1 MKDLE
6 TLLNVRENIS
16 LNLLDGVKNR
26 KSDFRTFT
34 LCTTGIISSGRTVVL
49 RGYDSINNIL
59 TFHTNYHAEKIEHLK
74 LNPDVCSVFYSKSSK
89 LQIRCFGKA
98 SVNYQNQKTKRS
110 WEKMS
115 DMSKECYFQDPHP
128 GTKIDNYDKFTK
140 KIEIKESS
148 FFCVVDI
155 KLSKIDWLFLKRE
168 GHRRANI
175 FLDNKIEDQWVSP

>member
-1 MKDLE
+1 MKDPE
-6 TLLNVRENIS
+6 TLLNVRDNIS

-34 LCTTGIISSGRTVVL
+34 LCTSGNIPSGRTVVL

-59 TFHTNYHAEKIEHLK
+59 TFHTNSHAEKIEHLNSN
-74 LNPDVCSVFYSKSSK
+74 LNVCSVFYSRSSK
-89 LQIRCFGKA
+89 LQIRCFGEA
-98 SVNYQNQKTKRS
+98 TINRQNQRS
-110 WEKMS
+110 ESSWKKMS
-115 DMSKECYFQDPHP
+115 NMSKECYFQDTLP
-128 GTKIDNYDKFTK
+128 GTKINNYDKFTT

-155 KLSKIDWLFLKRE
+155 KLNKIDWLFLKRE

-175 FLDNKIEDQWVSP
+175 FLNSETEDQWVSP